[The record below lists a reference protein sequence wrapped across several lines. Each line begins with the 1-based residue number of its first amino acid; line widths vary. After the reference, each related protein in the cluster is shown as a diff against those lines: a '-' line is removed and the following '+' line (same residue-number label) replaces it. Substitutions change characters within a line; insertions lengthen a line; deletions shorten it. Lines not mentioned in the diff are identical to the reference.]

1 MGLLHTQYRFK
12 NERFERRRLKK
23 QKYSHSVAAKQLKL
37 LWSFL
42 IQSLFFFQILQ
53 RNQITSQNWSLIN
66 PINPWTFNRVPR
78 IRLANSGWNPSH
90 GRILYFHARYSNMN
104 ILSLWY
110 RNQAIQKPKFIYTYK
125 TATFMTAPK
134 WDKIFLKNRI
144 AKTRVGILLAAG
156 YSAFT
161 LDIQKG
167 ISWASDIKIRGL
179 KNLNSST
186 HTGLQLS
193 WRIQSDIN
201 LFWRT

>member
-1 MGLLHTQYRFK
+1 MKDLNDVVWRSK
-12 NERFERRRLKK
+12 NIPIAWQQNNWNYYEVFWS
-23 QKYSHSVAAKQLKL
+23 SHC
-37 LWSFL
+37 
-42 IQSLFFFQILQ
+42 FFFQILQ

-66 PINPWTFNRVPR
+66 PINSWTFNRVPR

-110 RNQAIQKPKFIYTYK
+110 RNQAIQKPKFIYTYRIS
-125 TATFMTAPK
+125 TFMGDPK

-156 YSAFT
+156 FSAFT

-167 ISWASDIKIRGL
+167 IS
-179 KNLNSST
+179 
-186 HTGLQLS
+186 
-193 WRIQSDIN
+193 
-201 LFWRT
+201 